1 MKPYSVLFI
10 CTDNAIR
17 SPMAEAMM
25 NHFAADRFMAYSA
38 GRQALAELHP
48 LTLATLQH
56 FGVTPPSPPKSWNTF
71 LLAGAP
77 EMDFIFTLD
86 DATTNEVCPSWP
98 GGALTAHWNVE
109 DPSLR
114 YQEMDRRKA
123 FHDVFLFIKHRI
135 DLLAALPMDKLAH
148 LASQHHVQQIGQTVP
163 PAPR

>member
-1 MKPYSVLFI
+1 
-10 CTDNAIR
+10 
-17 SPMAEAMM
+17 MAEAMM

-148 LASQHHVQQIGQTVP
+148 LASQHHVQQIGQTVS